1 MAEANE
7 EVPVVVVPDM
17 DDQAEAIN
25 TDLVITGTA
34 DDVEVYANS
43 ASKNTDIVSQNL
55 VSANSVK
62 LIDPYHVAHI
72 NDKMV
77 NLIWNSEVDWET
89 KKIKDAKKNLRINSW
104 VVTKVLLLF
113 KA

>member
-1 MAEANE
+1 MAEAND

-34 DDVEVYANS
+34 DDVEVCAKFWETISVFLEAELS
-43 ASKNTDIVSQNL
+43 ASKNTEIVSQNL

-62 LIDPYHVAHI
+62 LIDPYHVDHI
-72 NDKMV
+72 DAKMI

-89 KKIKDAKKNLRINSW
+89 RIKVPRKS
-104 VVTKVLLLF
+104 
-113 KA
+113 

>member
-7 EVPVVVVPDM
+7 EVPVVVALDV

-25 TDLVITGTA
+25 MDIVITGTA
-34 DDVEVYANS
+34 DDVEVCANS
-43 ASKNTDIVSQNL
+43 ASKNTEIVSQNL

-77 NLIWNSEVDWET
+77 SLIWNSEEDWET
-89 KKIKDAKKNLRINSW
+89 KK
-104 VVTKVLLLF
+104 
-113 KA
+113 